1 MDIYGTAAAK
11 KNASASRQSMVLAI
25 SICQLAGEYNAAIN
39 KQDTTDT
46 VLQTSQL
53 WESVSRKQLAEKW

>member
-53 WESVSRKQLAEKW
+53 